1 MFELPVKEIIVNEDS
16 QVRLLEDDGTAYAAL
31 DASPSAGGFI
41 LEGFH
46 GTILGSELVLLRA
59 ATRIIKDLQVAA
71 AAEVTTYVLTG
82 TSIAQDAVIR
92 LVVESLDLTPTEFQ
106 NRGYE
111 KRYQIKA
118 ASTVDDVGANIA
130 AAINGDKNAPVTA
143 TYTVAT
149 DTLQLTCKNTGE
161 QARLYSADY
170 TLPAVTVT
178 TAAALGIGN
187 YNNLKNVNWSRNF
200 EVDRNSQY
208 FPRPGAEYTTYYFK
222 TKMKSADGGDTDFPT
237 ETKRETT
244 QEFRLYVREGLTLE
258 TALNLLVTDMN
269 V

>member
-1 MFELPVKEIIVNEDS
+1 MFELPIKEIIVNEDS
-16 QVRLLEDDGTAYAAL
+16 QVRLLEDDGTAYTAT
-31 DASPSAGGFI
+31 DASPSSGGFI

-46 GTILGSELVLLRA
+46 SLILGSELVLLRT
-59 ATRIIKDLQVAA
+59 ATRIIKDAQVAP

-82 TSIAQDAVIR
+82 ASIAQDTVIR

-111 KRYQIKA
+111 KRYQIA
-118 ASTVDDVGANIA
+118 AAATVDAVGAAIA
-130 AAINGDKNAPVTA
+130 AAINADKNAPVVA
-143 TYTVAT
+143 AYTSGT

-161 QARLYSADY
+161 QARLYSTDY
-170 TLPAVTVT
+170 VLPAVTVAT
-178 TAAALGIGN
+178 PASLGIGN
-187 YNNLKNVNWSRNF
+187 YSNLKNINWSKNF
-200 EVDRNSQY
+200 EVDRNSMY

-222 TKMKSADGGDTDFPT
+222 TKTKSADGGDTDFPT
-237 ETKRETT
+237 EQKRETT

-258 TALNLLVTDMN
+258 TALDLLVTDMN